1 MMSQSRCKTKIGF
14 VELGF
19 VEPHEVH
26 LGPLLKP
33 AWVPLDG
40 ISSLWCVDHTLQ
52 LGVISK
58 LAESV
63 YNPAVDVIEDIK
75 RSWH

>member
-1 MMSQSRCKTKIGF
+1 MMSQSRCKTKI
-14 VELGF
+14 GF

-40 ISSLWCVDHTLQ
+40 IPSLWCVDHTPQ
-52 LGVISK
+52 LGVNSK
-58 LAESV
+58 LAEGV
-63 YNPAVDVIEDIK
+63 LDPTINVIDEDIK
-75 RSWH
+75 EYQSQH